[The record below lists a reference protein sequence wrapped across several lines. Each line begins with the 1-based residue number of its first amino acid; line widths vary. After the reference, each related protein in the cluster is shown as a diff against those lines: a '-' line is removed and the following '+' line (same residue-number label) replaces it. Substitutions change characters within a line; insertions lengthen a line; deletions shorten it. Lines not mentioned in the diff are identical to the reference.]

1 MTHSVFA
8 AKARPPSASVTKS
21 TSKRENRRII
31 LIGGNT
37 IYAGDE
43 NPQVEVGAVHR
54 IASVCASYSAGRLR
68 SIALPL
74 RVDFVAHQIF
84 DGLSFSNERELV
96 ATHKRFSWQR
106 PRIIIRGHHKP
117 VSTRAHDR
125 EQIAFAQ
132 FRHFA
137 IERKKITALA
147 NRADY
152 VDRLRLIPSCGVR
165 RGGRPTTRFLNRHNL
180 MITVVKRRPNQIV
193 HARIDNREFLLTGAL
208 DITDPRQQNA
218 GISNEQ
224 PPRLKQNL
232 QLQFA
237 QRRQDC
243 IDILLDRQALAL
255 VRSRIPP
262 FLLAALE

>member
-54 IASVCASYSAGRLR
+54 TASVCASYSAGRLR

-106 PRIIIRGHHKP
+106 PRIVIRGHHKP
-117 VSTRAHDR
+117 VSTRAHNR
-125 EQIAFAQ
+125 EQIPLEHL
-132 FRHFA
+132 RHFA
-137 IERKKITALA
+137 IERKKISALA
-147 NRADY
+147 NRAHE
-152 VDRLRLIPSCGVR
+152 VDLFARWVVR
-165 RGGRPTTRFLNRHNL
+165 FTNWNDLV
-180 MITVVKRRPNQIV
+180 ITVVKRGPNQIV
-193 HARIDNREFLLTGAL
+193 HSRIDNREFLLTGAL
-208 DITDPRQQNA
+208 DITDPGQQNA
-218 GISNEQ
+218 GISNQQSARLEQ
-224 PPRLKQNL
+224 NPQV
-232 QLQFA
+232 QIA
-237 QRRQDC
+237 QRRQNR
-243 IDILLDRQALAL
+243 IDILLDRQSTLCPTRALVLALA
-255 VRSRIPP
+255 PP
-262 FLLAALE
+262 IEGAAGK